1 MTTPHFLFDSRTAT
15 TISLLKKKRIKKEEK
30 LMPCSVREEV
40 SIKESLP
47 SGWLTYWLRA
57 AEGKIS
63 ESPMHQPS
71 FDI

>member
-47 SGWLTYWLRA
+47 SG
-57 AEGKIS
+57 
-63 ESPMHQPS
+63 
-71 FDI
+71 